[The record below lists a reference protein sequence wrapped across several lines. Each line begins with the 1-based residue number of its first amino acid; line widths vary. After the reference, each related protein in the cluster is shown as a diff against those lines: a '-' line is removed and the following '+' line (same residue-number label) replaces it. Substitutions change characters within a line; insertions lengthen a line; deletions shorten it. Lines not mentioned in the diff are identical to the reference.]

1 MRPNPHNPLYHI
13 GIAQMTVD
21 NADPLKDIGVYECI
35 ATSSRTTSSTARL
48 RVYQIIGNFS
58 LQ

>member
-1 MRPNPHNPLYHI
+1 MRPNPHNPLFHI

-48 RVYQIIGNFS
+48 KVLQIIGTASF
-58 LQ
+58 Q